1 MAPITGDGMTVGLVV
16 LPATMIGVE
25 VEMKGWLAVG
35 VCSGDGP
42 TAKVTTGP
50 TLCSAGRDG
59 MIVAKTSLEVRLP
72 AGIASMLTPLL
83 EELGLRTTPA
93 PVVAGTMEASIIP
106 ATPLA
111 EVAGL
116 PAFSAAVMT

>member
-1 MAPITGDGMTVGLVV
+1 MTVGVVV

-25 VEMKGWLAVG
+25 VEMVGWLEVG
-35 VCSGDGP
+35 VCSGEGP

-59 MIVAKTSLEVRLP
+59 MIVAKTSPEVRLP
-72 AGIASMLTPLL
+72 AGIAAMLTPLL
-83 EELGLRTTPA
+83 EKLGLRTAPA
-93 PVVAGTMEASIIP
+93 PVVAGTIEASITP
-106 ATPLA
+106 ASPLA

-116 PAFSAAVMT
+116 PVFS